1 MEAII
6 YLGAVI
12 GVSALIIGFQCA
24 WDFYINWAVE
34 Q

>member
-1 MEAII
+1 MEAVI
-6 YLGAVI
+6 YLVTVI
-12 GVSALIIGFQCA
+12 GVLALIIGFQAA